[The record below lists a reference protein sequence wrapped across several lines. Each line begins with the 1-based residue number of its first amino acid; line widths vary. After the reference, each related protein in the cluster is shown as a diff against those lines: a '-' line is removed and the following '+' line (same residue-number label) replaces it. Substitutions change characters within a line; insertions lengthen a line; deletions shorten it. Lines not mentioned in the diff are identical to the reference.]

1 MSGRTPFDSYVM
13 SKRCWGGGGMLGRR
27 NTEETGNAGEECWGG
42 GMLRNDSTPKFYGQT
57 AASLAEDTL
66 YMSI

>member
-1 MSGRTPFDSYVM
+1 MLGRNAGEE
-13 SKRCWGGGGMLGRR
+13 CWGGMLGR
-27 NTEETGNAGEECWGG
+27 NAGEEECWGDGECWGG

>member
-1 MSGRTPFDSYVM
+1 MLGR
-13 SKRCWGGGGMLGRR
+13 RGMLGRR